1 MHHYIGARDHG
12 QSAGINTHLYPDLDR
27 LTRQQNFVKALI
39 KNNIFKGLNIFDEF
53 HGLNKDIIQI
63 IKSID
68 LTWEFNEI
76 KNEH

>member
-39 KNNIFKGLNIFDEF
+39 KNKNIFKD
-53 HGLNKDIIQI
+53 
-63 IKSID
+63 
-68 LTWEFNEI
+68 
-76 KNEH
+76 